1 MSTPA
6 RLPRLLVLRPY
17 LGQATRDGAY
27 AHVDALVMYTRDG
40 TMPCRYGELRP
51 LMWHE
56 DGARPILHENFRFTC
71 QVDDRQAAPYAL
83 RYGYMPE
90 NGEVF
95 TTSDLARFG
104 KPLAALQRAM
114 ARLVEQEGRTE
125 DLGQIFARLARVLRV
140 DGTVLLDVREH
151 GSFFEE
157 NHRVRLTADAPNLG
171 EMIRNLGVVA
181 RELHLRCAERLG
193 RRAA

>member
-1 MSTPA
+1 
-6 RLPRLLVLRPY
+6 
-17 LGQATRDGAY
+17 
-27 AHVDALVMYTRDG
+27 
-40 TMPCRYGELRP
+40 
-51 LMWHE
+51 MWHE
-56 DGARPILHENFRFTC
+56 DGARPILDENFRFTC
-71 QVDDRQAAPYAL
+71 QVDDRQTAPYAL
-83 RYGYMPE
+83 RYGDMPE

-125 DLGQIFARLARVLRV
+125 DLGQILARLARVLRV

-157 NHRVRLTADAPNLG
+157 SHRIRLTAGAPNYG
-171 EMIRNLGVVA
+171 EMIGDLGAVA
-181 RELHLRCAERLG
+181 RELHFRCAERLD

>member
-56 DGARPILHENFRFTC
+56 DAARPILHENFRFTC
-71 QVDDRQAAPYAL
+71 QVDDRQSAPYAP

-90 NGEVF
+90 SGEVF

-125 DLGQIFARLARVLRV
+125 DLGQILARLARVLRV
-140 DGTVLLDVREH
+140 DGTVLLAVREY

-157 NHRVRLTADAPNLG
+157 SHHIRLTAEAPNLG
-171 EMIRNLGVVA
+171 EMIRDLGAIA

>member
-1 MSTPA
+1 MSTTTRP
-6 RLPRLLVLRPY
+6 PRLLVLRPY
-17 LGQATRDGAY
+17 LSSASREGAY
-27 AHVDALVMYTRDG
+27 AHVDALMMYTRDG
-40 TMPCRYGELRP
+40 SMPQRYGELRP

-71 QVDDRQAAPYAL
+71 QVDDRQTEPYAL

-125 DLGQIFARLARVLRV
+125 DIGQILARLARVLRV
-140 DGTVLLDVREH
+140 DGTLLLEVREH

-157 NHRVRLTADAPNLG
+157 NHRIRLTADAPNYG
-171 EMIRNLGVVA
+171 GMIRDLGTVA

-193 RRAA
+193 RKAA